1 MNLELIELQGLLSIA
16 SLDDIVSLLF
26 SNSELEIFDNIFLN
40 IGRIYISLQNATLV
54 GKQEDLSELD
64 RKGPVYQLLSFVV
77 KAKM

>member
-26 SNSELEIFDNIFLN
+26 SNSELEIFDNLFLN
-40 IGRIYISLQNATLV
+40 IGRIYISSQNATLV
-54 GKQEDLSELD
+54 GKQEDLSGLD
-64 RKGPVYQLLSFVV
+64 REGPVYQLSSFVV